1 MDLCSLED
9 AFPNIKLGPGNTQWK
24 GGTEFPSVGGTD
36 TIPSREERR
45 AARKKAK
52 KAKGVALAYSDSV
65 VSDLPSTDPD
75 RPAMKRVEPVEPEQ
89 HGKENFTTVMPVLP
103 KASCMFSDTGTPK
116 YFGKG
121 VDDEEEGFATYSASA
136 NDDANY
142 RLYPDFTQSDTLKGV
157 EKAASKVLPE
167 PPTDDTWKPIT
178 SAASYTAFHKDDI
191 AATVHSERGSAYI
204 DTIPEWSKKGS
215 GSLIKEVEPANE
227 YNKSEKDA
235 LLARI
240 EMLMSRLEQLEKK
253 TVKDSQTEL
262 LIFVGTGVFL
272 LASFEFLTR
281 R

>member
-52 KAKGVALAYSDSV
+52 KAKGVASAYSDSV

-142 RLYPDFTQSDTLKGV
+142 RLYPDFTQSETLKGV

-191 AATVHSERGSAYI
+191 ETTVHSERGSRYI
-204 DTIPEWSKKGS
+204 DTIPEWSKKGGS
-215 GSLIKEVEPANE
+215 GLIKEVEPSNE

-240 EMLMSRLEQLEKK
+240 DMLMSRLEQLEKK
-253 TVKDSQTEL
+253 NVKDSQAEVL
-262 LIFVGTGVFL
+262 MFVGTGVFL
-272 LASFEFLTR
+272 LASLEFLTR

>member
-52 KAKGVALAYSDSV
+52 KAKGVALPYSDSV

-142 RLYPDFTQSDTLKGV
+142 RLYPDFTQSETLKGV

-191 AATVHSERGSAYI
+191 EATVHSERGSAYI

-240 EMLMSRLEQLEKK
+240 DMLMSRLEQLEKK

-262 LIFVGTGVFL
+262 LLFVGTGAFL

>member
-9 AFPNIKLGPGNTQWK
+9 AFPNIQLGKGNTQWK
-24 GGTEFPSVGGTD
+24 GGAEFPSVGGTD
-36 TIPSREERR
+36 TTPSREERR

-52 KAKGVALAYSDSV
+52 KAKGVALPYSESIMPDI
-65 VSDLPSTDPD
+65 PSTDPD
-75 RPAMKRVEPVEPEQ
+75 RPAMKRAEPVQPEQ

-121 VDDEEEGFATYSASA
+121 VDDEEEGFATYSASP

-142 RLYPDFTQSDTLKGV
+142 RLYPDFTESETLKGV

-167 PPTDDTWKPIT
+167 PPTDDVWKPMT
-178 SAASYTAFHKDDI
+178 PAASYTAFHKDDI
-191 AATVHSERGSAYI
+191 AAPVNSERGSRYI
-204 DTIPEWSKKGS
+204 DTIPEWSKKGGS
-215 GSLIKEVEPANE
+215 GLIKEVEPSNE

-240 EMLMSRLEQLEKK
+240 DMLMSRLEQLEKK
-253 TVKDSQTEL
+253 NVKDSQAEVL
-262 LIFVGTGVFL
+262 MFVGTGVFL
-272 LASFEFLTR
+272 LASLEFLTR